1 MYKERYIHEHG
12 ILLYILDGIYIY
24 IFYRFETTRDCEILL
39 GIIWQSIMRKSIRD
53 KTVTLPSFLLFL
65 RKVYECLTV
74 GGFTPEGDNY
84 SK

>member
-1 MYKERYIHEHG
+1 MGTGYHCTY
-12 ILLYILDGIYIY
+12 LTVYIYIY
-24 IFYRFETTRDCEILL
+24 SIDSRPPEIARFSWESFGRALC
-39 GIIWQSIMRKSIRD
+39 GKSIRD

-65 RKVYECLTV
+65 REVYGGSTV